1 MEPGQRIDKYRVK
14 RLLSKGGMA
23 AVYLAE
29 HELLQKTMALKILPP
44 TLGSDEDYV
53 ERFLREARAAA
64 SLDHP
69 HIIRIHDVG
78 ICDDLYYIA
87 MDLIEGPTL
96 KAVIQERAPL
106 PMADIL
112 KISDPVLA
120 ALSLAHDQKIIH
132 RDLKPQNIMFN
143 RQGEVVVMDFGIAKA
158 ADDVDLTRTGM
169 FIGTARYASPEQI
182 RGQSVEARSDLY
194 AWALVMFEM
203 ATGRRPERF
212 KPPPTETLHQEMP
225 APLATVVAKAL
236 SVKPEDRYPSADD
249 MRAALSALA
258 APAPQGAPSLDA
270 LPQETLTA
278 LQLSSVQPAAQPAE
292 PSAVQATL
300 LSPNAQPPSKRPRKW
315 TLSLATAGLMLLLAL
330 VGWWLVAPSPR
341 QKPQAA
347 AVTDAPPAVSMAARD
362 LSVWADKPSYRV
374 GEKLRLYYRS
384 TRDGYLF
391 LFHQGA
397 DGDTQRIFPLHNGD
411 DNFISA
417 QLTYTLPDPS
427 HNFTYVASPPTGQ
440 DRILAFMI
448 EGRDDA
454 LAWQAKLAEGAAPP
468 VEALAEK
475 LVLTVEK

>member
-1 MEPGQRIDKYRVK
+1 

-29 HELLQKTMALKILPP
+29 HELLQKTIALKILPAN
-44 TLGSDEDYV
+44 LGADESYV

-78 ICDDLYYIA
+78 RSDGIYYIA

-106 PMADIL
+106 PLTEIL
-112 KISDPVLA
+112 KISDQVLA
-120 ALSLAHDQKIIH
+120 ALSLAHGRHIIH
-132 RDLKPQNIMFN
+132 RDLKPQNIMFG
-143 RQGEVVVMDFGIAKA
+143 RQEEVVVMDFGIAKA

-182 RGQSVEARSDLY
+182 KGGKVDARSDLY

-212 KPPPTETLHQEMP
+212 KAPKTEVLHQEMP
-225 APLATVVAKAL
+225 APLATVVARAL
-236 SVKPEDRYPSADD
+236 SMKPDDRYASADD

-258 APAPQGAPSLDA
+258 EPAPRRGPLSAA
-270 LPQETLTA
+270 LPPETLND
-278 LQLSSVQPAAQPAE
+278 LQLPTNQAT
-292 PSAVQATL
+292 VQATVV
-300 LSPNAQPPSKRPRKW
+300 SPGAQPRSSRRRKRP
-315 TLSLATAGLMLLLAL
+315 LAL
-330 VGWWLVAPSPR
+330 IIAGVSLVLAAAGWWLTVTLPDLQRSPT
-341 QKPQAA
+341 A
-347 AVTDAPPAVSMAARD
+347 TIDAPEDVSMAAQD
-362 LSVWADKPSYRV
+362 LSVWSDKPTYRV
-374 GEKLRLYYRS
+374 GEKLHLYYRS

-391 LFHQGA
+391 LFHQSA
-397 DGDTQRIFPLHNGD
+397 DGDTQQIFPLHSDD

-427 HNFTYVASPPTGQ
+427 HNFNYVASPPVGQ
-440 DRILAFMI
+440 ERILAHMI
-448 EGRDDA
+448 EGRDEA
-454 LAWQAKLAEGAAPP
+454 LAWQAKLAEGVSPP
-468 VEALAEK
+468 PEALTEK
-475 LVLTVEK
+475 LVLTIVQ